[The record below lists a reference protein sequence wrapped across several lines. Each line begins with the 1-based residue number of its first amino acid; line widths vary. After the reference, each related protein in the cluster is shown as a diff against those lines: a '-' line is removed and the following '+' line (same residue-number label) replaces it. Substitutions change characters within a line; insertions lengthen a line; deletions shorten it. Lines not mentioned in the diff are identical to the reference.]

1 MFQAVAA
8 KSGAGGKKAQYGRKP
23 HKFRPGTVAL
33 REIRKY
39 QKSTKLLI
47 PHLPF
52 YRLCGE
58 ILRDTSGQFLRMQ
71 KTAVDAL
78 HEAAESYMVDL
89 FDDTNLCALHCKR
102 VTIGPRDIQ
111 LAVRLRGDA
120 TWS

>member
-1 MFQAVAA
+1 
-8 KSGAGGKKAQYGRKP
+8 
-23 HKFRPGTVAL
+23 
-33 REIRKY
+33 
-39 QKSTKLLI
+39 
-47 PHLPF
+47 
-52 YRLCGE
+52 
-58 ILRDTSGQFLRMQ
+58 MQ